1 MDENI
6 DLLVKGLPKVNTK
19 KVSWKEVELW
29 SRIVSDK
36 ILNSGWR
43 PDVIIAISRG
53 GYVPARL
60 ICDRLIVGELVSL
73 QVSHWPSAAQ
83 VAKEAGVKYPLQC
96 DLNHKRALIVD
107 DIADTGESIIIAKD
121 HIWTKCK
128 PDELKVATLQ
138 WISTS
143 SKIKPDYYA
152 EEVKEWVWYQYP
164 WTRLEDIVGFFKR
177 IVNEEKEKD
186 LWDLETLAGRF
197 PEWFGVTFERWYYER
212 ALAYLVE
219 SGFFV
224 KEGKMYRRVSK

>member
-1 MDENI
+1 MKD
-6 DLLVKGLPKVNTK
+6 LPKVNTK
-19 KVSWKEVELW
+19 KVSWEEVESW

-36 ILNSGWR
+36 ILESGWR

-60 ICDRLIVGELVSL
+60 ICDRLVVGELVSL

-83 VAKEAGVKYPLQC
+83 IAKEAGVKYPLEC

-128 PDELKVATLQ
+128 PDELRVATLQ

-164 WTRLEDIVGFFKR
+164 WTRLEDIIGFFKR
-177 IVNEEKEKD
+177 TVSEEKERES
-186 LWDLETLAGRF
+186 WDLETLAGRF
-197 PEWFGVTFERWYYER
+197 PEWFGVTFDRWYYER
-212 ALAYLVE
+212 ALSYLVNT
-219 SGFFV
+219 GFFV
-224 KEGKMYRRVSK
+224 KEGDMYRRVSK

>member
-1 MDENI
+1 M
-6 DLLVKGLPKVNTK
+6 PKINTK
-19 KVSWKEVELW
+19 KVSWEEVELW

-43 PDVIIAISRG
+43 PDIIIAISRG

-60 ICDRLIVGELVSL
+60 ICDRLVVGELVSL

-96 DLNHKRALIVD
+96 DLNRKKALIVD

-143 SKIKPDYYA
+143 SKITPDYYA
-152 EEVKEWVWYQYP
+152 EELKEWIWYQYP
-164 WTRLEDIVGFFKR
+164 WTRLEDIIGFFKR
-177 IVNEEKEKD
+177 IVIEERDRE
-186 LWDLETLAGRF
+186 LWDLDLLASLF
-197 PEWFGVTFERWYYER
+197 PEWFGVTFDHWYYER

-219 SGFFV
+219 SGFLV
-224 KEGKMYRRVSK
+224 KEGNMYRRVSK